1 MNNDFNCNFRVKILH
16 VSESFGWSGGAA
28 QALALAAG
36 LKENGHDSAVACPEG
51 GDLWKKAGAAGLKLC
66 RFKPRRDYDLPC
78 AIRLAELVTR
88 RKPDILHAHHPK
100 AHAMCLMAKALSGY
114 KPVLVVTRRVSHPL
128 IKTVFAG
135 LKYKSPLIDGYIA
148 VAGAVRRMLVDYG
161 LPPRKVRTIYSGV
174 DLARFKP
181 GPPSERILKE
191 LALPQGAPVIGLIGN
206 FSRDKGQH
214 IFVEAAARLREK
226 GLDFTLIFAGR
237 ETDSAAMK
245 ELLAAHN
252 APPEKVRLLGLR
264 HDVPELLSVMTLSVN
279 AAVKGEAL
287 SGSIR
292 ESMAAGVP
300 VIASDI
306 SGNGEIVIAG
316 KTGLLFP
323 PGDVETLYG
332 RLKYALSD
340 PVTVRAM
347 ARRGL
352 EFVRGNFTVEA
363 MVKKTL
369 LYYSALLLKK

>member
-1 MNNDFNCNFRVKILH
+1 MYRNLKILH

-28 QALALAAG
+28 QALALAARLQKYG
-36 LKENGHDSAVACPEG
+36 YDNAIACPRG
-51 GDLWKKAGAAGLKLC
+51 GDLWKKAAAAGLRLFP
-66 RFKPRRDYDLPC
+66 FKPRRDYDLPC
-78 AIRLAELVTR
+78 AVKLAALLNR
-88 RKPDILHAHHPK
+88 RKPEILHAHHPK
-100 AHAMCLMAKALSGY
+100 AHAMCLMAKAIAGH

-128 IKTVFAG
+128 IKTVFAR
-135 LKYKSPLIDGYIA
+135 LKYKSSLIDGYIA

-161 LPPRKVRTIYSGV
+161 LPPRRVRIIYSGV
-174 DLARFKP
+174 DSARFKP
-181 GPPSERILKE
+181 GPPSERVLKE
-191 LALPQGAPVIGLIGN
+191 LALPQGAPALGLIGN

-214 IFVEAAARLREK
+214 VFVEAAARLLKE

-245 ELLAAHN
+245 KLLAAHGV
-252 APPEKVRLLGLR
+252 PPEKVRLLGLR

-306 SGNGEIVIAG
+306 AGNGEIVIDG

-323 PGDVETLYG
+323 SGDSETLYR

-340 PVTVRAM
+340 PGTVRAL
-347 ARRGL
+347 AVRGL
-352 EFVRGNFTVEA
+352 EFVRENFTVEA
-363 MVKKTL
+363 MVRKTL
-369 LYYSALLLKK
+369 LYYSALLLKE